1 MKMKKSLLLLLVSL
15 LFFAATGLTCNQ
27 TRTVKLGLAGF
38 CPPGSGN
45 LCTNVTAEN
54 NTAFWSFVNA
64 NSDYYS
70 HHTGMSGLAG
80 SLPFMSSQA
89 KKLGLV
95 IGIDGLT
102 TSNATEFTTNIANLI
117 GATPLEYVCVGNE
130 IDNLPNLAEITPAI
144 NSVLKNLKAQKG
156 VKTCT
161 VFQYERMSTMSN
173 KAAIVAGFPDADII
187 AYTVYPFTKY
197 AAVSQIPANYF
208 DFVKTYPKGFA
219 ITEVSWPSA
228 KSDYTNF
235 MNKFISILPNTTVFV
250 NYYSPFDMTGVQAP
264 FDVMGLNL
272 TTGAPRPTAT
282 QWANLYKTPYTGK

>member
-1 MKMKKSLLLLLVSL
+1 MKKFLLVL
-15 LFFAATGLTCNQ
+15 MLFFATAGLTCNQ

-54 NTAFWSFVNA
+54 NAAFWSFVNA

-70 HHTGMSGLAG
+70 HHTSIAGLES

-95 IGIDGLT
+95 VGTEGLT
-102 TSNATEFTTNIANLI
+102 PETASAFATNLVNQI
-117 GATPLEYVCVGNE
+117 GSINLEYLCVGNE
-130 IDNLPNLAEITPAI
+130 INDLPGFISLIPSI
-144 NSVLKNLKAQKG
+144 NKVVREVKAVKP

-161 VFQYERMSTMSN
+161 VLQFEHLMN
-173 KAAIVAGFPDADII
+173 NPDKASIVASLTDVDII
-187 AYTVYPFTKY
+187 AYTVYPFIKY
-197 AAVSQIPANYF
+197 AAVSQIPSNYF
-208 DFVKTYPKGFA
+208 DFVKTYHKGFA
-219 ITEVSWPSA
+219 ITEVSWPST

-235 MNKFISILPNTTVFV
+235 MNKFISVLPATTIFV
-250 NYYSPFDMTGVQAP
+250 NYYSPFDMTGVEPP

-272 TTGAPRPTAT
+272 TSGAPRPTAT
-282 QWANLYKTPYTGK
+282 QWTNLYKTPYKG